1 MKITKR
7 LFITNMLS
15 AAVMI
20 VAGSAVQASTLLEK
34 AKNGETVRIGFA
46 TEVPYAY
53 PGPNNKPLGFV
64 NAITLDVLKKMG
76 IENVEPEVTD
86 WGGLIPGLNASR
98 FDIITGGMDITGAR
112 CANVAFSDPIS
123 KTSPALLVP
132 KGNPKDLHTYADIKD
147 KDAKAVTVA
156 GYSMVEHAR
165 KVGIP
170 DANLMQVPSPT
181 EELAALKAGRV
192 DAIIDTNI
200 TLNHLAVQSDGEF
213 EVTDPNLMPEE
224 FQNWT
229 GIAFRKAD
237 ADFLAAFNVELA
249 KYIGTEEMLKAV
261 SEFEYVESQLPGD
274 TGTEW
279 ICANR

>member
-7 LFITNMLS
+7 LFIANILS
-15 AAVMI
+15 AALMVA
-20 VAGSAVQASTLLEK
+20 AGSAAQASTLLEK
-34 AKNGETVRIGFA
+34 AKGGETVRIGFA

-64 NAITLDVLKKMG
+64 NVVTLDVLKKMG
-76 IENVEPEVTD
+76 IENVEPVVTE
-86 WGGLIPGLNASR
+86 WGGLIPGLNAGR

-112 CANVAFSDPIS
+112 CANVAFSEPIS

-132 KGNPKDLHTYADIKD
+132 KGNPKGLHTYADIKD
-147 KDAKAVTVA
+147 KGATAVTVA
-156 GYSMVEHAR
+156 GYSMVEQAR

-192 DAIIDTNI
+192 DAVIDTNI
-200 TLNHLAVQSDGEF
+200 TLNHLALQSGGEF
-213 EVTDPNLMPEE
+213 EVTDPGLMPKD

-229 GIAFRKAD
+229 GVAFRKKD
-237 ADFLAAFNVELA
+237 KEFLDAFNAELA
-249 KYIGTEEMLKAV
+249 KYVGTEEMLKAAE
-261 SEFEYVESQLPGD
+261 EFEYVKSQLPGD
-274 TGTEW
+274 TRTEW